1 MLGFIIADISN
12 QYFFPQTGQ
21 QLALRNPRKDFSSI
35 LNCRRGS
42 SKWALITPRGQGQ
55 SAPSTWSLRMRQ
67 RQKDRER
74 QRIRDRP
81 SETETER
88 WSCAGRSP
96 GSRAGSPPCRSPPR
110 RVPTTQGPHHAGPH
124 HAGSPPRR
132 VPTTQGP
139 HHTGPRWEEDTLKRE
154 GPPGCTGEAEFRPHR
169 PQQMPH
175 LEGCKG
181 QCPSVVPTRSAG
193 TGQHE
198 PLEAGKLWDP
208 FVTQ

>member
-1 MLGFIIADISN
+1 MTFCGLLWTCRLSSCRLKCNLCHLLGFIIADISN

-124 HAGSPPRR
+124 HAGSPPRIGSTGLISLLSQGLSR
-132 VPTTQGP
+132 VFSGTTS
-139 HHTGPRWEEDTLKRE
+139 
-154 GPPGCTGEAEFRPHR
+154 
-169 PQQMPH
+169 PQYM
-175 LEGCKG
+175 
-181 QCPSVVPTRSAG
+181 
-193 TGQHE
+193 
-198 PLEAGKLWDP
+198 
-208 FVTQ
+208 